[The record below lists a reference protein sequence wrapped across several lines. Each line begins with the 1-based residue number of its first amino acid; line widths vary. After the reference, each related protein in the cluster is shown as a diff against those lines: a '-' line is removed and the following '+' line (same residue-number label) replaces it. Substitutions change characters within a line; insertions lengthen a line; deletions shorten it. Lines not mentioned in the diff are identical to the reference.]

1 MNEKEYLQEYNVG
14 NYERPSVT
22 SDILIFTTDDKPQEN
37 QRKVPKKGLQVLLI
51 NRDTYPDI
59 NQWSI
64 PGGFVNLDESIEDG
78 AKRKLKEKTGIDNV
92 YIEQLYTFGD
102 VNRDIRTR
110 VISVAYMALIEK
122 ESIKYSSSE
131 DKKESKWFWIE
142 KKLVNSKRNEATI
155 INDYILELTSEDETI
170 HISYKIKEEISK
182 DLLKEQSE
190 IYTLDE
196 NSSNKLAFDHYKIID
211 YALERMRNK
220 VEYTQIAFNLLP
232 RLFTVKE
239 LQNVYEAIM
248 GREILNFRRKMGTM
262 IIETDEKIE
271 GKPFRPA
278 KVFKFNED
286 WEHNF

>member
-1 MNEKEYLQEYNVG
+1 MNEKEYLEEYNVE
-14 NYERPSVT
+14 NYKRPSVT

-122 ESIKYSSSE
+122 DSIKYSSSE
-131 DKKESKWFWIE
+131 DKKESKWFWID
-142 KKLVNSKRNEATI
+142 KKLVNSKKTETTI
-155 INDYILELTSEDETI
+155 INDYILELTSEDETVN
-170 HISYKIKEEISK
+170 ISYKIKEEISK
-182 DLLKEQSE
+182 DLLKKKSE

-196 NSSNKLAFDHYKIID
+196 DSSNKLAFDHYKIID
-211 YALERMRNK
+211 YALHRMRNK
-220 VEYTQIAFNLLP
+220 VEYTPIAFNLLP

-239 LQNVYEAIM
+239 LQNVYEAVM